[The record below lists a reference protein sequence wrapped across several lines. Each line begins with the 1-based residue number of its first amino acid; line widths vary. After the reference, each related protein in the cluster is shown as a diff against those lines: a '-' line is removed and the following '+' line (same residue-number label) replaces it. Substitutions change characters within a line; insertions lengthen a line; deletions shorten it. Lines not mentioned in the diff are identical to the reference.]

1 MNGVT
6 LKRFFSVLNVL
17 TNELMLYIIQVRY
30 LSVFYSCQRLGKMS
44 IKDKIIQMLDKADER
59 TVNFMY
65 VYIRHLLGLE

>member
-59 TVNFMY
+59 TLNLMY